1 MSTTTE
7 RQSTHALLAQLPL
20 LAELPEREVSSL
32 AAASRTDAFA
42 LDAVIFYQGDR
53 CDRVWVLCEGQ
64 VKIVHEGEE
73 GRETIL
79 EIISPGE
86 PFGGGVILLPAHP
99 ATARAMTAAQTV
111 SFPVE
116 AYRRLLTDQPQ
127 VAHRLI
133 QMLAGR
139 LQSLMA
145 LTVLTGERV
154 ERRLAHILVKLA
166 DRAGRP
172 DPEGEGTLITV
183 PLSRQDLADMAGTT
197 LETSIR
203 TVSRFRSQGWLK
215 TRRGGYLVITDLADL
230 KAHAAPGAPR
240 LQ

>member
-1 MSTTTE
+1 MPTTATVHST
-7 RQSTHALLAQLPL
+7 QSLLARLPL
-20 LAELPEREVSSL
+20 LAELPEREIAGL
-32 AAASRTDAFA
+32 AAGSRTDSFA
-42 LDAVIFYQGDR
+42 LDAVIFNQGDP
-53 CDRVWVLCEGQ
+53 CDRVWMLSEGQ

-111 SFPVE
+111 SFSVE
-116 AYRRLLTDQPQ
+116 AYRRLLTDQPL
-127 VAHRLI
+127 VAHKLIRL
-133 QMLAGR
+133 LAGR

-145 LTVLTGERV
+145 LTILTGERV

-166 DRAGRP
+166 DRTGRP
-172 DPEGEGTLITV
+172 DPDGTLITI
-183 PLSRQDLADMAGTT
+183 PLSRQDLADMSGTT
-197 LETSIR
+197 LETAIR
-203 TVSRFRSQGWLK
+203 TVSRFRAQGWLR
-215 TRRGGYLVITDLADL
+215 TRRGGYLVITDLAEL
-230 KAHAAPGAPR
+230 KAHAAPGVPR